1 MNTDV
6 TSLPDLGTLLQRFF
20 VEYLLNQRRA
30 SARTIAA
37 YRDTFRLLLGF
48 LMHELDKQP
57 AALSLDDLSAPRVLS
72 FLAHLEAERHN
83 CVRSRNARLAA
94 IRAFMHYVGLR
105 EPALLASTQQVL
117 AIPMKRFERP
127 LVGFLTREH
136 IEALLAAPDP
146 GTWSGR
152 RDRVMF
158 ATLYNTGARVSEL
171 IGMRI
176 ADLTLAP
183 AAAIHIRG
191 KGRKER
197 CVPLWRRT
205 AGQLRDWLQHLP
217 RTPDQ
222 VLFPNRASGALTRT
236 SVAER
241 LKLAATTAAE
251 HYPELARQ
259 RVSPHIVRHS
269 TAMHLL
275 QSGVDITVI
284 ALWLGHESPV
294 TTHTYIEA
302 DLAMKEQALKALH
315 PPKGAPARYRAPD
328 RVLTFLQGL

>member
-1 MNTDV
+1 MSNATTTNPDV
-6 TSLPDLGTLLQRFF
+6 GTLLQWFF

-30 SARTIAA
+30 SPRTIAA

-48 LMHELDKQP
+48 LARELGKPP
-57 AALSLDDLSAPRVLS
+57 AAFTLADLTAPRVLA
-72 FLAHLEAERHN
+72 FLAHLETVRHN
-83 CVRSRNARLAA
+83 CVRSRNARCAA
-94 IRAFMHYVGLR
+94 IRAFMHYVGLH
-105 EPALLASTQQVL
+105 EPALLASTAPVL

-127 LVGFLTREH
+127 LVGFLSREQV
-136 IEALLAAPDP
+136 EALLAAPDP
-146 GTWSGR
+146 STWSGR

-176 ADLTLAP
+176 GDLALAP
-183 AAAIHIRG
+183 AAAIRIRG

-205 AGQLRDWLQHLP
+205 ARQLRDWIQHLP
-217 RTPDQ
+217 HSPEQ
-222 VLFPNRASGALTRT
+222 VLFPNRAGGALTRT

-241 LKLAATTAAE
+241 LKLAAAAAAE
-251 HYPELARQ
+251 RYPELARQ
-259 RVSPHIVRHS
+259 RVSPHVVRHS

-302 DLAMKEQALKALH
+302 DLAMKEQALQALH
-315 PPKGAPARYRAPD
+315 PPNAAPARYRARD
-328 RVLTFLQGL
+328 HVLEFLQSL